1 MTNNNLHPEIL
12 SKEQKEILEKLFFL
26 KRYEFYLAGG
36 TALALQIGHRTSVDF
51 DFYKEMKIRPSVLL
65 TEFKEIFKKTELN
78 IIEATSTDLRIIVK
92 NTSLTAFYY
101 PYPLIRN
108 SIKFLDVN
116 LASIE
121 DITAM
126 KVIALVQRGR
136 KRDFFDIYYL
146 LKKYSLNQILG
157 FVQEKHPEYDLYTCL
172 RGLIYFQD
180 ADREQDGRRIKIF
193 DKTLTWPK
201 VKKVI
206 FTQVKNFCKNQGI
219 KI

>member
-1 MTNNNLHPEIL
+1 MTNNNLHSEIL
-12 SKEQKEILEKLFFL
+12 SKEQKEIIEKLPFL
-26 KRYEFYLAGG
+26 KKYKFYLARG
-36 TALALQIGHRTSVDF
+36 TALALHIGHRTSKDF
-51 DFYKEMKIRPSVLL
+51 DFYKKIKIRPSVLL
-65 TEFKEIFKKTELN
+65 TDFKKIFKKTELN

-101 PYPLIRN
+101 PYSLIRN
-108 SIKFLDVN
+108 FVKFLDVN

-146 LKKYSLNQILG
+146 LKRYSLGQILE
-157 FVQEKHPEYDLYTCL
+157 FVQEKHPEYDIYTCL
-172 RGLIYFQD
+172 RALSYFQD
-180 ADREQDGRRIKIF
+180 ADKEKENRRVKIF
-193 DKTLTWPK
+193 DKTLTWPN
-201 VKKVI
+201 VKKSI
-206 FTQVKNFCKNQGI
+206 FTQVKNFCQNQGI